1 MVVVVRLTMVVVGRR
16 RKQRVLIWLHR
27 SFRCY
32 SMWGK
37 CRFWHKLVAFSV
49 RWYINVDRVA
59 YVMKLSD
66 GRLMV
71 VVRLRMV
78 QLRMVHLMV
87 VRLRTPWEMC

>member
-1 MVVVVRLTMVVVGRR
+1 MVVVGRR

-27 SFRCY
+27 CLRCY

-37 CRFWHKLVAFSV
+37 CRFWHKLVFFSV

-66 GRLMV
+66 GW
-71 VVRLRMV
+71 
-78 QLRMVHLMV
+78 LMV
-87 VRLRTPWEMC
+87 VRLRVVHLRMVHLRIVRLRTQWESC